1 MKTKKVFA
9 IALAAMLLTAC
20 SGSESTEESTQTE
33 ASEAEVLNVT
43 KETFCMGGR
52 TCWNLTAGPSM
63 FGTNIC
69 FNDNGTANMG
79 EGFGPYT
86 VENNTLSLSD
96 NNGIAISSG
105 TTLTFDVKS
114 ADDQSFVLLSNGQ
127 EMVFEKQ

>member
-1 MKTKKVFA
+1 MKVKSFMTLALGA
-9 IALAAMLLTAC
+9 ILWTSC
-20 SGSESTEESTQTE
+20 SDSSSTTEETTE
-33 ASEAEVLNVT
+33 TETVEAVNVT
-43 KETFCMGGR
+43 KETFCQGGR

-63 FGTNIC
+63 FGTNVC

-79 EGFGPYT
+79 EGFGPYK

-114 ADDQSFVLLSNGQ
+114 ADEKSFVLLSNDQ

>member
-1 MKTKKVFA
+1 MKIKFLMSL
-9 IALAAMLLTAC
+9 ALGALVWTSC
-20 SGSESTEESTQTE
+20 SESQTTTEETTE
-33 ASEAEVLNVT
+33 TETAEVLNVT
-43 KETFCMGGR
+43 KETFCQDGR

-79 EGFGPYT
+79 DGFGPYK

-96 NNGIAISSG
+96 NNGIAISAG

-114 ADDQSFVLLSNGQ
+114 ADEKSFVLLSNDQ

>member
-1 MKTKKVFA
+1 MKIKFLMSL
-9 IALAAMLLTAC
+9 ALGALVWSSC
-20 SGSESTEESTQTE
+20 SDSQTTTEETTE
-33 ASEAEVLNVT
+33 SGTVETLNVT
-43 KETFCMGGR
+43 KETFCQDGR
-52 TCWNLTAGPSM
+52 ACWNLTAGPSM

-79 EGFGPYT
+79 DGFGPYK

-96 NNGIAISSG
+96 NNGIAISAG

-114 ADDQSFVLLSNGQ
+114 ADEKSFVLLSNNQ

>member
-1 MKTKKVFA
+1 MKVKLFMTLV
-9 IALAAMLLTAC
+9 LGTCLWTSC
-20 SGSESTEESTQTE
+20 SESESTTE
-33 ASEAEVLNVT
+33 GTTETETVEAVNVT
-43 KETFCMGGR
+43 KETFCGSGR
-52 TCWNLTAGPSM
+52 QCWNLTAGPSM
-63 FGTNIC
+63 FGTNVC

-79 EGFGPYT
+79 EGFGPYK

-114 ADDQSFVLLSNGQ
+114 ADEKSFVLLSNGQ